1 MEEAW
6 EPAALKA
13 SVTNEPKPRGLR
25 KIMFNETALA
35 SRGLALE
42 NVELRFDL
50 TESELSV
57 EDKLDYA
64 VDAYVRS
71 EGNTFRYAASAFAP
85 ILLLMSTLQFYDEVD
100 DLPTDLLITGSV
112 CLLGF
117 AGFYFAA
124 YNTLLIIFRRILLEG
139 LQMRLLLE
147 TEWDVFPSRW
157 WKKVNLLAF
166 ASLLLG
172 YLGLFVVLLRRL
184 WA

>member
-1 MEEAW
+1 MEEAR
-6 EPAALKA
+6 EFAVVKIRKLSK
-13 SVTNEPKPRGLR
+13 SKPRSLR
-25 KIMFNETALA
+25 KIMLNEAALA

-42 NVELRFDL
+42 NIELAFDL
-50 TESELSV
+50 TDTELSV
-57 EDKLDYA
+57 EDKLNYA

-124 YNTLLIIFRRILLEG
+124 YNTFLITFRRILLEG

-147 TEWDVFPSRW
+147 TEWDVFPSGK

-172 YLGLFVVLLRRL
+172 YLGLFVLLLRRL